1 LGLSRGCNN
10 PTEVGTLNTC
20 SMKKKRSRVA
30 IVLVGLWVAFTVT
43 LAGWWLVFGL
53 RQLDLIK
60 RLSVEGAT
68 DLHRYYQML
77 LWEGGVLIASLIGGG
92 LALFY
97 YARREQKRHAQV
109 EEFFAVFTHDAKTS
123 LASLRLQTEALR
135 EDFAN
140 AGPSPLLDRLLSD
153 TLRLQLQL
161 ENSLFLVN
169 LTEGKLFLE
178 PIRLSDRIDALRH
191 HWPDLEITQA
201 GDGILTADA
210 RALES
215 VLTNLVHNSVTHG
228 RATRVDF
235 EIENADAGRLRVR
248 LSDNGSGFQGD
259 PGQLGS
265 KPLVRHTRH
274 SGSGVGLY
282 IVRQL
287 SRRMNGAIDFSRG
300 NDGGFVAALEFPRA
314 TATESKRGT
323 ERAAYEATAAGR
335 R

>member
-1 LGLSRGCNN
+1 MR
-10 PTEVGTLNTC
+10 T
-20 SMKKKRSRVA
+20 KRSRMA
-30 IVLVGLWVAFTVT
+30 IVLVGVWVTFTVT

-109 EEFFAVFTHDAKTS
+109 EEFFAAFTHDAKTS

-135 EDFAN
+135 EDLAN
-140 AGPSPLLDRLLSD
+140 TGPSALLDRLLSD
-153 TLRLQLQL
+153 TLQLQLQL

-169 LTEGKLFLE
+169 LNEGKLFFE
-178 PIRLSDRIDALRH
+178 PIKLSDRIDALRH
-191 HWPDLEITQA
+191 HWPNLTINQV
-201 GDGILTADA
+201 GDGIVIADA

-228 RATRVDF
+228 RATRVDI
-235 EIENADAGRLRVR
+235 EISNHDQGRLKLR
-248 LSDNGSGFQGD
+248 LTDNGSGFPGD
-259 PGQLGS
+259 FQKLG

-282 IVRQL
+282 IVGQL
-287 SRRMNGAIDFSRG
+287 ARRMDGGINFSSG
-300 NDGGFVAALEFPRA
+300 SGGGFVAELTFPQA
-314 TATESKRGT
+314 PAADAGPGM
-323 ERAAYEATAAGR
+323 ERAVYEASAAGR